1 MSPEQLTLL
10 QEIQALE
17 FTCVDLNLYLDTH
30 PMDANALADY
40 NAQAQQLAMR
50 KAEYAQ
56 CYGPLVN
63 YGQETAGPSWTW
75 ICEPWPWEIEY

>member
-1 MSPEQLTLL
+1 MSPEQLALL

-30 PMDANALADY
+30 PTDPNALADY
-40 NAQAQQLAMR
+40 NTTVQQLAVR

-56 CYGPLVN
+56 AYGPFMGF
-63 YGQETAGPSWTW
+63 GQETVCPSWTW